1 MSTTAEQ
8 ICDAEHE
15 LQADSGALALAGM
28 QLGDGELLRAMP
40 VRGPVTRAGFLAR
53 IDLCVRYL
61 AAWLSG
67 SSPKQLDDADE
78 AEAARVQLWKWLH
91 CEDALLDDGTPID
104 FTLFD
109 TALQRV
115 GERLPRRG
123 LHGQEN
129 LLTAALM
136 LAELTHARALTEF
149 LAPPARAH
157 VP

>member
-1 MSTTAEQ
+1 MEQ
-8 ICDAEHE
+8 IFDAEHG
-15 LQADSGALALAGM
+15 LQADNGALALAGM
-28 QLGDGELLRAMP
+28 RPREGELAPALPDR
-40 VRGPVTRAGFLAR
+40 VTRASFLAR

-67 SSPKQLDDADE
+67 SSPRQLDDAGV
-78 AEAARVQLWKWLH
+78 AESARVQLWKWLH
-91 CEDALLDDGTPID
+91 CEDVLLDDGTPID

-123 LHGQEN
+123 LPGQEN
-129 LLTAALM
+129 LMTAALM

-149 LAPPARAH
+149 LVPPACAH
-157 VP
+157 GL